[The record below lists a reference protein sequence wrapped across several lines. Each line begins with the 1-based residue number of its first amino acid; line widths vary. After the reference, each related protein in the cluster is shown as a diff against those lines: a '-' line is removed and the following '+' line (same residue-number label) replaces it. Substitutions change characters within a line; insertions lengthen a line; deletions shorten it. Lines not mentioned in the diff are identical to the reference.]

1 MKIFVPWED
10 NSEFK
15 AASLLVV
22 APVAEFPLYAC
33 LYLIIRFSVAL
44 YTLPVKSNPAW
55 FEIII

>member
-1 MKIFVPWED
+1 MKILAPWED

-15 AASLLVV
+15 TVNLLVL

-44 YTLPVKSNPAW
+44 YDLPVKSNPAW